1 MQAKGQDEDEPTIL
15 ESHQKKIRTGSPK
28 HHTIIKATISIAA
41 LAMVFAS
48 VSAQGLCG
56 GSVVGY
62 GSTYYLCAS
71 LFLQTKQTLPSFP
84 SPTAFS
90 CSDSWWWWVTAINF
104 ILIPKVLSDVT
115 TTDANSKG
123 CEWYHK
129 IKSVY
134 ALAYHLFVELQ
145 KLACS
150 VQVWRATSTVTA
162 TLIS

>member
-1 MQAKGQDEDEPTIL
+1 
-15 ESHQKKIRTGSPK
+15 
-28 HHTIIKATISIAA
+28 
-41 LAMVFAS
+41 MVFAS
-48 VSAQGLCG
+48 AAQGLYG
-56 GSVVGY
+56 GPVVGY

-84 SPTAFS
+84 SPTAIS
-90 CSDSWWWWVTAINF
+90 CSDSWWRWVTAINF

-134 ALAYHLFVELQ
+134 ALAYHLFVELYT
-145 KLACS
+145 KIGLLCAS
-150 VQVWRATSTVTA
+150 VEGNKYCDCHTDF
-162 TLIS
+162 IDPGD